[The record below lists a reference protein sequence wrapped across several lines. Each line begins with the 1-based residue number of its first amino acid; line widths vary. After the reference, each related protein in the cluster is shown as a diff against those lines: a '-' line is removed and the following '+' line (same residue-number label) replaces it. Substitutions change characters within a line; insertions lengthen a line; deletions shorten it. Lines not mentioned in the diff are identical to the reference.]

1 MSASVIA
8 WLNPVFGFEKTK
20 KNIGRVGV
28 QVVNKNAAMHFAVQ
42 KKKETRSGLV
52 TILSVVFLALNVVLL
67 FSYFFAINNYSA
79 KGFELRQLGLS
90 VKNLET
96 ENKKIAVKLSEQG
109 SIASI
114 KRDLELV
121 GFVPVLNVEYV
132 GERQVVVR

>member
-1 MSASVIA
+1 
-8 WLNPVFGFEKTK
+8 
-20 KNIGRVGV
+20 
-28 QVVNKNAAMHFAVQ
+28 
-42 KKKETRSGLV
+42 
-52 TILSVVFLALNVVLL
+52 
-67 FSYFFAINNYSA
+67 
-79 KGFELRQLGLS
+79 

-114 KRDLELV
+114 KRDLELA